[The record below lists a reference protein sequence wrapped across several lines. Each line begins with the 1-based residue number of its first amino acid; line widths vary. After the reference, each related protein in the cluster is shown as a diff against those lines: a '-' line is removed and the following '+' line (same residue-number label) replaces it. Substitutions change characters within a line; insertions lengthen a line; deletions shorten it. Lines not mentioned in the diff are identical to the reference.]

1 MKKERIGECAGVVW
15 RMLHGLNDWETIE
28 GIARKTG
35 LDVLEIAAAIGW
47 LAREDKIMI
56 QQEGGKTYFAVYQE
70 CYY

>member
-1 MKKERIGECAGVVW
+1 
-15 RMLHGLNDWETIE
+15 
-28 GIARKTG
+28 
-35 LDVLEIAAAIGW
+35 LDDLEIAAAIGW

>member
-1 MKKERIGECAGVVW
+1 MKKERIGEYAGVVW

-28 GIARKTG
+28 GIERKTG
-35 LDVLEIAAAIGW
+35 LDDLEIAAAIGW